1 MKEMTITSAEVLG
14 PTAAIAPKRRGNRAT
29 RVPAII
35 EASINVFATE
45 GNAGFTQ
52 RRIASDAGIRLR
64 TLQHYF
70 STREELLRATI
81 EEFVGRYIER
91 YRVIALDKLRSPEAR
106 LDALVDDV
114 FSTILTGP
122 GARASTFALE
132 CWSLAEHEEFVREEV
147 AKVDEQFM
155 EMFSGLVAKISPTLT
170 SAECSLRAAL
180 LLSHLQG
187 LLVFIRRAG
196 DNKPE
201 LETFRHATKVVWK
214 AISKAAQ

>member
-14 PTAAIAPKRRGNRAT
+14 PTAASTPKRRGNRAT

-81 EEFVGRYIER
+81 EEFVGRYLER
-91 YRVIALDKLRSPEAR
+91 YRVIALDKLSSPEAR
-106 LDALVDDV
+106 LDAIVDDV
-114 FSTILTGP
+114 FSTLTGP
-122 GARASTFALE
+122 GTSMSTFALE

-147 AKVDEQFM
+147 AKVDGQIM
-155 EMFSGLVAKISPTLT
+155 EMFAGLVAKISPTLT
-170 SAECSLRAAL
+170 SAECTLRAAL

-187 LLVFIRRAG
+187 LLVFIRRSG

-201 LETFRHATKVVWK
+201 LEAFRHATKVVWK